1 MWRDIGLQDWIL
13 ELNVSDAA
21 CIAACTDK
29 ILQDYPAALQQAE
42 AASKR
47 AIEFERK
54 SMAYIA
60 ELLKPQW

>member
-1 MWRDIGLQDWIL
+1 MK
-13 ELNVSDAA
+13 
-21 CIAACTDK
+21 K
-29 ILQDYPAALQQAE
+29 ILPVLLHQQAE

-60 ELLKPQW
+60 ELLKPQF